1 MLQYKYSRVLGIY
14 CMFYNFVTHPNI
26 VRSIRRVSMDKFNKF
41 LDVVY
46 KDGAW
51 DIAVIVALFVFVA
64 NLIAGVI

>member
-1 MLQYKYSRVLGIY
+1 
-14 CMFYNFVTHPNI
+14 MFYNFVTHPNI

-51 DIAVIVALFVFVA
+51 DIAVIIALFVFVA
-64 NLIAGVI
+64 NLIGGTL